1 MTCDNVC
8 VQRAMEIYGM
18 DYLGT
23 DFIDAQAS
31 DNIYVQRAWEWT
43 ASEAFF
49 SLSVDLLFEL
59 FFPFS
64 GDCFFVKGGIYFLS
78 KVIYCLIQ
86 GGSFVNSGR
95 MCFELRKEL

>member
-18 DYLGT
+18 DCLST

-49 SLSVDLLFEL
+49 
-59 FFPFS
+59 
-64 GDCFFVKGGIYFLS
+64 
-78 KVIYCLIQ
+78 LIER
-86 GGSFVNSGR
+86 GFT
-95 MCFELRKEL
+95 F

>member
-8 VQRAMEIYGM
+8 VHRAMEIYGM
-18 DYLGT
+18 DCLST

-49 SLSVDLLFEL
+49 SLIVDLLFEFL
-59 FFPFS
+59 PLS
-64 GDCFFVKGGIYFLS
+64 GDCFLFVKSGKYVSIEGDLLFT
-78 KVIYCLIQ
+78 
-86 GGSFVNSGR
+86 SGR
-95 MCFELRKEL
+95 IFCQLRKDVF